1 MKKLLLL
8 LLFFGLMLSTI
19 ACTTAADLDHDK
31 NHGDLADS
39 LHVAEELAA
48 PLRTEEDDVVIRVYD
63 GVFMKG
69 FSEKKPISELILE
82 PHTRRV
88 TYLVLQNAALEQ
100 MTYKAFH
107 EDVLTEEDDRYGEGK
122 VISTI
127 VTKPGLALSSIR
139 GALNVKEVYC
149 LNGEAANNGIYI
161 YFVTDQGDY
170 VYYKEYATTE
180 HEYLFTVEKFYEIAP
195 IIQEQLE
202 RDRNNPGG
210 VVTIENIEGIEE
222 FRIHSG
228 KTVPKTIWVLP
239 LLFSAMVLAAS
250 LVVYFVRKRKA

>member
-1 MKKLLLL
+1 MKKLFLLL
-8 LLFFGLMLSTI
+8 LLFGLLLSMI
-19 ACTTAADLDHDK
+19 ACTTEADLGHDK

-39 LHVAEELAA
+39 LHVAEEIAA
-48 PLRTEEDDVVIRVYD
+48 PLRANEEEVVIRVYD

-69 FSEKKPISELILE
+69 FSEKKTISELVKE
-82 PHTRRV
+82 PYTRRV
-88 TYLVLQNAALEQ
+88 TYLVLENAALEQ
-100 MTYKAFH
+100 MTYKAIH
-107 EDVLTEEDDRYGEGK
+107 EDVLTEVDDLYGEGK

-139 GALNVKEVYC
+139 GTLNVEEVYC

-161 YFVTDQGDY
+161 YFVTDHGDY

-210 VVTIENIEGIEE
+210 VVSIENIEGIEE
-222 FRIHSG
+222 YRIQSG

-239 LLFSAMVLAAS
+239 LLFSAVVLAAS
-250 LVVYFVRKRKA
+250 LVVYVVRKRKA